1 MQGTWDFLLSVV
13 LAVGK
18 AVFVGKSVVVGL
30 CIASAGCSKGEMYR
44 QVLIVRLGFVGLF
57 EVESTEC

>member
-1 MQGTWDFLLSVV
+1 MQGTWGFLLSVV

-18 AVFVGKSVVVGL
+18 AVFDGKSVVVGL
-30 CIASAGCSKGEMYR
+30 CIAAAVCSEGEMYR

-57 EVESTEC
+57 YMESTEC